1 MRLLLVVCL
10 ALAITGCSDVT
21 ATAQKENVLH
31 TQSGEATFYARSF
44 QGDPTASGQK
54 FDNRKAMAAHRS
66 FPFGTVARVTNP
78 ENGTSVQVVIVDR
91 GPYGKNRRE
100 GAVIDLSRA
109 AAAQLGML
117 REGQIPVRIEVLQW
131 GNGERNSKLG
141 TESN

>member
-1 MRLLLVVCL
+1 MRLLLIVCL
-10 ALAITGCSDVT
+10 ALAISGCTDVT
-21 ATAQKENVLH
+21 ATVQKETILH
-31 TQSGEATFYARSF
+31 TQTGEATYYARSF
-44 QGDPTASGQK
+44 QGDRTASGQK

-78 ENGTSVQVVIVDR
+78 ENGISVQVVIVDR

-109 AAAQLGML
+109 AAEQLGML

-131 GNGERNSKLG
+131 GALGVPKLR
-141 TESN
+141 